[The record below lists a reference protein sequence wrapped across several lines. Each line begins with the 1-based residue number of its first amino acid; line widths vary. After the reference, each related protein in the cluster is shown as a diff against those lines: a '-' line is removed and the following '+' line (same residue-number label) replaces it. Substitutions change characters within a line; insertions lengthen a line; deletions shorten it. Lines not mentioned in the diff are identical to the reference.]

1 MEERKGEG
9 GGEGTWVLS
18 DKQLNCSYFQACK
31 SKSS

>member
-9 GGEGTWVLS
+9 RGEGTWVLS